1 MKDKQL
7 KTKPMKITEKTSAGL
22 CDALFDEF
30 DLLRNGLSDAHRA
43 SAVAKL
49 AVQIINTKKLEIEAA
64 AFHKA
69 GLRFEPLA
77 LTASGIPIGRE
88 NHAQAS
94 V

>member
-1 MKDKQL
+1 MMSEKQL
-7 KTKPMKITEKTSAGL
+7 KITDKTSAGL

-69 GLRFEPLA
+69 GLRFVPLA
-77 LTASGIPIGRE
+77 LTANGIPIGKKD
-88 NHAQAS
+88 HAEAS

>member
-1 MKDKQL
+1 MSETQL
-7 KTKPMKITEKTSAGL
+7 KVTDKTSSGL
-22 CDALFDEF
+22 CEALFEEF

-64 AFHKA
+64 SFHQA

-77 LTASGIPIGRE
+77 LTASGIPIGRHYE
-88 NHAQAS
+88 QRA
-94 V
+94 

>member
-1 MKDKQL
+1 MIDKQL
-7 KTKPMKITEKTSAGL
+7 KVTDKTSSGL

-30 DLLRNGLSDAHRA
+30 DLLRNGLSDPHRA

-49 AVQIINTKKLEIEAA
+49 AVQIINTKKLEIEEA

-69 GLRFEPLA
+69 GLRFTPLA
-77 LTASGIPIGRE
+77 LTASGIPIGKRDVE
-88 NHAQAS
+88 TS

>member
-1 MKDKQL
+1 MTDKQL
-7 KTKPMKITEKTSAGL
+7 KITEKTSSGL

-69 GLRFEPLA
+69 GLRFVPLA
-77 LTASGIPIGRE
+77 LTANGIPIGKKE
-88 NHAQAS
+88 EHAEAA

>member
-1 MKDKQL
+1 MMSEKQL
-7 KTKPMKITEKTSAGL
+7 KITDKTSAGL

-69 GLRFEPLA
+69 GLRFVPLA
-77 LTASGIPIGRE
+77 LTSSGIPIGKKE
-88 NHAQAS
+88 EHAEAS

>member
-1 MKDKQL
+1 MSETQL
-7 KTKPMKITEKTSAGL
+7 KVTEKTSAGL
-22 CDALFDEF
+22 CDALFYEF

-69 GLRFEPLA
+69 GLRFVPLS
-77 LTASGIPIGRE
+77 LTANGIPIGKE
-88 NHAQAS
+88 NAETGA
-94 V
+94 